1 MPRIEVFTNVDEL
14 ALHAAEE
21 FSGLA
26 KKSIAEYGRY
36 SVALSGGST
45 PKRLFQELVSAD
57 VEWKKTHLFWAD
69 ERCVPPDNLDSNYGM
84 TAVVLLDRIT
94 IPRENIHRIQGEKT
108 PEAAAKTYAEE
119 LRIHFGGLIPT
130 FDLILL
136 GVGTD
141 GHTASLFPGSPALL
155 EEERWVVGV
164 QHETPPLPLVDRV
177 TLTYPVLKLAREV
190 IFLVSG
196 DEKAKIL
203 ARIFKSPSILDP
215 LPVQEISK
223 NHPNTRWFIDRD
235 SADSWYKS

>member
-1 MPRIEVFTNVDEL
+1 MPRIKIYSDIDEL

-21 FSGLA
+21 FTRLSKKTIA
-26 KKSIAEYGRY
+26 KYGRY

-45 PKRLFQELVSAD
+45 PRRLFQELVSAD

-69 ERCVPPDNLDSNYGM
+69 ERCVPPDHLDSNYGM

-108 PEAAAKTYAEE
+108 PEAAAKTYEEE
-119 LRIHFGGLIPT
+119 LRIHFGGQIPT

-155 EEERWVVGV
+155 EEERWAVVV
-164 QHETPPLPLVDRV
+164 QHETPPPPLVDRV
-177 TLTYPVLKLAREV
+177 SLTFPVLNAGKNI

-196 DEKAKIL
+196 VDKAEIV
-203 ARIFKSPSILDP
+203 ASAFGDP
-215 LPVQEISK
+215 KNPFQIPVQEIISK
-223 NHPNTRWFIDRD
+223 KRNIRWLLDTD
-235 SADSWYKS
+235 SAGDLSA